1 MKLTRDG
8 LKDQTGYEKAGI
20 RLPGYD
26 VALMAEKTRTSPQWV
41 HFGIGNIFRI
51 FMGTVADDLIEA
63 GEMST
68 GITCIETFDF
78 DVVDKIYTPYDNLAL
93 CVTLHSD
100 GSMEKRVVGSLAE
113 AVAARP
119 LDQKAQGRI
128 REIFRDPHLQMVS
141 FTITE
146 KGYELRGRDGNYFG
160 YIEKELQSGPDG
172 ELSSA
177 MTLVTAMLKERYEA
191 GAFPLALVSMDNV
204 SQNGKKLRESV
215 LEIASRWKESGYL
228 SDDALAYI
236 QDENQVS
243 FPWTMIDKITPRPD
257 ESVAR
262 MLSKDGMEA
271 MDTVVTSKRTYIAPF
286 VNAEGPQYLVIEDHF
301 PNGRPPLEKAGVY
314 MTDRETVNASE
325 RMKVTVCLNPVHSA
339 LGPYGVV
346 LGIDKFYE
354 VIRDE
359 ELGKLANL
367 VGPTEGMAVVVDPKI
382 ISPDA
387 FMKELMD
394 ERFPNPYIPDT
405 SQRLC
410 TDISQGLGVRFGVT
424 VRAYVNKYGD
434 AKKLLGIPLAIAG
447 WLRYLLGETDDGT
460 PYELAPDPLNEVFQK
475 ELKREGIQ
483 IGKPEGLNDQLRPIL
498 SNLSIFGIDLYEAGI
513 GELIEEI
520 FREEITG
527 YGMVRKT
534 LKKYLK
540 Q

>member
-215 LEIASRWKESGYL
+215 LEIASLWKESGYL